1 MVLSHITER
10 DLISMN
16 TFTLNEK
23 QVASF
28 MSCGATIAESELD
41 LAGAV
46 KTFVSLVTVEKL
58 GNWVNGNFEESD
70 TGVATKVADYDLW
83 VAGMDSVKQGYAKAK
98 GLKTI
103 DNDAVKGMWK
113 RFTRNILEQFGIS
126 KPAKPTEGGKA
137 KAEQRSK
144 AQLAKEE
151 LAKRDEEDLQAE
163 IAELSSKPSK
173 ENNKKAG
180 KLIAALEYKQKL
192 ANKDIEDEL
201 KALKKELKD
210 YITKCDDIEMLYDIR
225 NLID

>member
-1 MVLSHITER
+1 MCS
-10 DLISMN
+10 
-16 TFTLNEK
+16 
-23 QVASF
+23 
-28 MSCGATIAESELD
+28 
-41 LAGAV
+41 
-46 KTFVSLVTVEKL
+46 
-58 GNWVNGNFEESD
+58 SD
-70 TGVATKVADYDLW
+70 
-83 VAGMDSVKQGYAKAK
+83 
-98 GLKTI
+98 
-103 DNDAVKGMWK
+103 
-113 RFTRNILEQFGIS
+113 
-126 KPAKPTEGGKA
+126 
-137 KAEQRSK
+137 
-144 AQLAKEE
+144 